1 MVDIILYN
9 YFGAPNVLEKTL
21 YEVSSESGVLNA
33 EFDVLNPI
41 IRFRTQNIV
50 AFNYVYIKA
59 LQRYYFVTDIKQE
72 GDICKVYLK
81 VDVLHTYK
89 EHIKKL
95 KGVLMTTKES
105 SYNNTRDV
113 TYNKKPQYSNLSFNG
128 ESFNETGS
136 LIMVTIKGNNE

>member
-21 YEVSSESGVLNA
+21 YEVSTESGVLNA
-33 EFDVLNPI
+33 DFDVLAPI

-72 GDICKVYLK
+72 GDICRVYLK
-81 VDVLHTYK
+81 VDVLYTYK
-89 EHIKKL
+89 EYIKKL

-128 ESFNETGS
+128 ESFNESGS